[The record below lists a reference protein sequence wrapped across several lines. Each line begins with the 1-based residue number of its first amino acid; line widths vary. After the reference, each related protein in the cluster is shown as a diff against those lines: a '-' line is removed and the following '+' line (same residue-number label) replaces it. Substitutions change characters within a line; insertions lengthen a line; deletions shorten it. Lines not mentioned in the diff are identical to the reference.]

1 MKEVFLVRH
10 AKSSWD
16 NMGLSDHDR
25 PLNKRGKRDAPKMAE
40 YLKESINSIDVIV
53 SSSAKR
59 ALLTARNFE
68 SAFEDELEEFVIER
82 DLYHASREEILRVIN
97 EIDDRY
103 NRAIV
108 FGHNPGFTTFANLFS
123 AIYID
128 NVPTAGIV
136 GLKFDVN
143 SWNEVSE
150 ANGNI
155 CLFTYPKKLY

>member
-82 DLYHASREEILRVIN
+82 DLYHASREEILRVIS